1 MSKEKN
7 TEINGD
13 RIMSENDSEQQVKI
27 GKKLQKA
34 RQAKGYTLDDLQQ
47 ITKIQ
52 KRYLIAIE
60 DEKFDELPG
69 DFYVRAFIKQ
79 YADTVGL
86 NGQELLREYDDDLP
100 EAKTAEYSDHISQAV
115 ETRASQ
121 RKTVSNGVSKARHY
135 LPTIIIVGVIVVVLA
150 AIWVTA
156 IARSHRDSSTR
167 IDNSSVSVS
176 GESRKK
182 ESSSKKV
189 TKKSTATPI
198 KLKTASRTTTSVTYT
213 ASKLKKGT
221 TLQFSTNASSTV
233 RVQSN
238 NSTVLNRTLAAN
250 GKSSVKVA
258 RNTTSLVITV
268 SNPSATT
275 IKLGGKKVNFT
286 NNGKNQNT
294 RTVTINF
301 GSQSTSSSSS
311 SVRSQ
316 QTSTSTATTGN
327 RSTSTA
333 NSSVTT
339 GTTSTTGTSRQ
350 TTTTTQNTTGS
361 TGTTS
366 TGTNQQTTT
375 R

>member
-1 MSKEKN
+1 
-7 TEINGD
+7 
-13 RIMSENDSEQQVKI
+13 MSENDSEQQVQI
-27 GKKLQKA
+27 GKKLREA

-86 NGQELLREYDDDLP
+86 DGKELLREYDDDLP

-121 RKTVSNGVSKARHY
+121 RKTVSNSVSKARQY
-135 LPTIIIVGVIVVVLA
+135 LPTVIIACVIVVVLA
-150 AIWVTA
+150 AIWITA

-182 ESSSKKV
+182 SSSVEKTAPKAGAAKV
-189 TKKSTATPI
+189 
-198 KLKTASRTTTSVTYT
+198 KLKEQNRTTTAVTYT
-213 ASKLKKGT
+213 AGKLNKAVSLDVQTSG
-221 TLQFSTNASSTV
+221 SSTV
-233 RVQSN
+233 RAVAN
-238 NSTVLNRTLAAN
+238 NTNTLLSRTLTAN

-258 RNTTSLVITV
+258 KGTTSLVITV
-268 SNPSATT
+268 TNPAVTT
-275 IKLGGKKVNFT
+275 IKIGGRTINFT
-286 NNGKNQNT
+286 NNGKAQTT
-294 RTVTINF
+294 RTITINF
-301 GSQSTSSSSS
+301 GSQTASSASTN
-311 SVRSQ
+311 
-316 QTSTSTATTGN
+316 STAVNNGQRTTGN
-327 RSTSTA
+327 NTTTSA
-333 NSSVTT
+333 NRSVTT
-339 GTTSTTGTSRQ
+339 NSTTTGTSNATTANRQQ
-350 TTTTTQNTTGS
+350 TTTTTTTGNQ
-361 TGTTS
+361 GTAT
-366 TGTNQQTTT
+366 TAGQQTTT